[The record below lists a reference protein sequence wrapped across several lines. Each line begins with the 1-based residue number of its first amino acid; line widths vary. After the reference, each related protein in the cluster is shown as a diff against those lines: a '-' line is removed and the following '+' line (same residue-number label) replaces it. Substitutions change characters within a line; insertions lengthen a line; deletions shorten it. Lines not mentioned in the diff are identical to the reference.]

1 MVKVAVTGGAGFIGA
16 NLVRALS
23 DLYQVVVIDDLS
35 TGKYENIVDVT
46 NKDKVTFVQASI
58 LDLKVLTEVFHG
70 IDFVFHQAA
79 LPSVSRSIEDPILVN
94 EVNVRGTLTVLK
106 ASKDSNV
113 KKVIFASSSSVYG
126 NSLVLPKVE
135 SMIPNPQSPY
145 AVTKIV
151 GEYYCQVFNNIFKLP
166 TVCLRYFNVY
176 GPRQNPFSQYSAA
189 IPRFITQMMQNKPP
203 VIYGDGEQTRDFTFV
218 KDVVRANLLA
228 AQTEVTGV
236 FNIGS
241 GSTISINKLA
251 HMIAKTLG
259 KDITPIYELIREGD
273 VKDSL
278 ASLEK
283 ANTFGY
289 KPQYS
294 MEQGLQETIQF
305 FKSLQG

>member
-113 KKVIFASSSSVYG
+113 KKVIWQ
-126 NSLVLPKVE
+126 LVGFT
-135 SMIPNPQSPY
+135 QS
-145 AVTKIV
+145 
-151 GEYYCQVFNNIFKLP
+151 
-166 TVCLRYFNVY
+166 
-176 GPRQNPFSQYSAA
+176 
-189 IPRFITQMMQNKPP
+189 
-203 VIYGDGEQTRDFTFV
+203 
-218 KDVVRANLLA
+218 
-228 AQTEVTGV
+228 
-236 FNIGS
+236 
-241 GSTISINKLA
+241 
-251 HMIAKTLG
+251 
-259 KDITPIYELIREGD
+259 
-273 VKDSL
+273 
-278 ASLEK
+278 
-283 ANTFGY
+283 
-289 KPQYS
+289 
-294 MEQGLQETIQF
+294 
-305 FKSLQG
+305 